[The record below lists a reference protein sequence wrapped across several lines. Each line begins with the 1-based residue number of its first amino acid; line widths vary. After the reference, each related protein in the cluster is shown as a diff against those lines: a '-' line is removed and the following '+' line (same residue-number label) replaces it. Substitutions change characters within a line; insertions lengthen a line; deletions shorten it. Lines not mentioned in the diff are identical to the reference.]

1 MHYFSG
7 LALSEIVGI
16 TEDVFSS
23 TEKSPVFV
31 LKDLVKMYKEI
42 LLDLGANVEFIRKVH
57 SAILK
62 ESIMKHVS
70 CLYEKK
76 KGKDVLV
83 TLEEH
88 VGHAIFEVSK
98 TSSFDEGIIL
108 SAAAKIIRHH
118 LFSPDQVF
126 DGDLSQQK
134 QTASVSRKLIHLVSL
149 ILEGTSQHQQVSE
162 NTHAIAVNLSQLIR
176 FNAVKTKRKLGDSH
190 FRHSKANEPILPI
203 KTDLM
208 IHSQRRKKSIVND

>member
-1 MHYFSG
+1 M
-7 LALSEIVGI
+7 ALSEIVEI
-16 TEDVFSS
+16 IEDILSS
-23 TEKSPVFV
+23 TERSPVFV

-57 SAILK
+57 STILK

>member
-1 MHYFSG
+1 M
-7 LALSEIVGI
+7 
-16 TEDVFSS
+16 
-23 TEKSPVFV
+23 FV
-31 LKDLVKMYKEI
+31 LKDLVKMYNEL

-57 SAILK
+57 STILK

-70 CLYEKK
+70 CLHEKK

-108 SAAAKIIRHH
+108 SATAKIIRHH

-190 FRHSKANEPILPI
+190 FRHSKAKEPILPI

>member
-1 MHYFSG
+1 M
-7 LALSEIVGI
+7 
-16 TEDVFSS
+16 
-23 TEKSPVFV
+23 FV
-31 LKDLVKMYKEI
+31 LKDLVKMHEEI
-42 LLDLGANVEFIRKVH
+42 LLDLGANEQFIRKVN
-57 SAILK
+57 STRLE

-70 CLYEKK
+70 CLYERK
-76 KGKDVLV
+76 KGKDLLL

-88 VGHAIFEVSK
+88 VDHAIFEVSK

>member
-16 TEDVFSS
+16 TEDVLSS

-42 LLDLGANVEFIRKVH
+42 LLDLGANEEFIRKLH
-57 SAILK
+57 STILK

-70 CLYEKK
+70 CYMKRKTEKTSCNF
-76 KGKDVLV
+76 G
-83 TLEEH
+83 EH
-88 VGHAIFEVSK
+88 VGRAIFEASK
-98 TSSFDEGIIL
+98 TSSFDEEIIL
-108 SAAAKIIRHH
+108 STAAKIIRHH
-118 LFSPDQVF
+118 LFSSDQLF

-134 QTASVSRKLIHLVSL
+134 PTASVSKKLIHLVSL

-208 IHSQRRKKSIVND
+208 IHSQMRKKLIFND

>member
-1 MHYFSG
+1 M
-7 LALSEIVGI
+7 ALSEIVEI
-16 TEDVFSS
+16 IEDIFSS
-23 TEKSPVFV
+23 TERSPVFV

-57 SAILK
+57 STILK

-208 IHSQRRKKSIVND
+208 IQSQRRKKSIVND

>member
-1 MHYFSG
+1 M
-7 LALSEIVGI
+7 ALSEIVEI
-16 TEDVFSS
+16 IEDILSS
-23 TEKSPVFV
+23 TERSPVFV

-57 SAILK
+57 STILK

-126 DGDLSQQK
+126 DGDLSQQR